1 MLAFCLAIGFLAGC
15 IFSMPLVRKVLHE
28 RTLKELGMEGMTI
41 VPRFWTPSGLRI
53 ERARWQGE
61 VFFEPAKIGG
71 GHPGHLRLRAE
82 FKRAAPAA
90 PSSGDASPIQTGDP
104 EFDRMIAV
112 SGDRAFARK
121 LLVPEMRERLVKLD
135 QMGGRVIAIGEETV
149 EIDGPFLGRPPEL
162 KRFLELCDAIVQGT
176 VLAAGA

>member
-1 MLAFCLAIGFLAGC
+1 MLAFCLAIGFLASC
-15 IFSMPLVRKVLHE
+15 IFCMPLIRKILHE
-28 RTLKELGMEGMTI
+28 RTLKDLGMEGMTI
-41 VPRFWTPSGLRI
+41 VSRFWTLSELRI
-53 ERARWQGE
+53 QRAKWKGE

-82 FKRAAPAA
+82 FKRGEPG
-90 PSSGDASPIQTGDP
+90 PPPSGDASPIQTGDE
-104 EFDRMIAV
+104 EFDRMISV

-149 EIDGPFLGRPPEL
+149 EIDGPFLSRPPDL
-162 KRFLELCDAIVQGT
+162 KQFLELCDAIVQGT
-176 VLAAGA
+176 ALAAGA